1 MGSSN
6 CRVMGTNH
14 RTLEN
19 NTVSVL
25 NRFIA
30 EKEFYKT
37 GKMLRNMW
45 TLSGEGVTLW
55 VNVSR

>member
-37 GKMLRNMW
+37 GKMLRI
-45 TLSGEGVTLW
+45 TQYVDAI
-55 VNVSR
+55 R